1 MHGSPKQS
9 TFLLVIVITRYVQ
22 STFKGVG
29 RNYRIAKCTAANCAL
44 RAIKKQSSNV
54 SGAGQRSQMSSI
66 QH

>member
-1 MHGSPKQS
+1 MY
-9 TFLLVIVITRYVQ
+9 LLSIMVTVCFVHEQ

-44 RAIKKQSSNV
+44 RAIKKQSGNV
-54 SGAGQRSQMSSI
+54 SGAGQRSQMASI